1 MRPVAH
7 VSDWGGHGPGLTGQS
22 RLTKPSKL
30 PVPCGS
36 YSAPNLLFCDAE
48 PRLKWEF
55 AEPLILG
62 REACPD
68 TNDMA
73 ELTIAAAV

>member
-1 MRPVAH
+1 
-7 VSDWGGHGPGLTGQS
+7 
-22 RLTKPSKL
+22 
-30 PVPCGS
+30 
-36 YSAPNLLFCDAE
+36 LLFCDAE